1 MMRFF
6 QLGVADNQRRSRKG
20 CGVSMRFP
28 PSQAASKTDGVSL
41 FVDAISLSR
50 SSKSADLY
58 ALIATN
64 SSNVFIGR
72 LCKVCV
78 VNRCQNG
85 AADHRDEAEVR
96 PGRKQRTLRILVP
109 LALTLAVAGIPS
121 CGSGSR
127 VENYSPNPQ
136 PLPVALTVIPSSIAL
151 VEGTTTTFSASPNP
165 PQGFS
170 LVWSV
175 SPASGGTITNSGVFT
190 AAQTAEICNVVAAW
204 VPTSPS
210 VGNQITGAATVTVL
224 RPVALNLDLI
234 QAAGAIETSSTTQNA
249 AIVGENI
256 SGVTSTDPTG
266 KTQLRSGFPIP
277 VPCTQ
282 ADPNCH

>member
-1 MMRFF
+1 M
-6 QLGVADNQRRSRKG
+6 
-20 CGVSMRFP
+20 
-28 PSQAASKTDGVSL
+28 
-41 FVDAISLSR
+41 
-50 SSKSADLY
+50 
-58 ALIATN
+58 
-64 SSNVFIGR
+64 
-72 LCKVCV
+72 
-78 VNRCQNG
+78 NRYQNG
-85 AADHRDEAEVR
+85 AADHRDQTEAR
-96 PGRKQRTLRILVP
+96 SGTKQRTLRILVP
-109 LALTLAVAGIPS
+109 LALISAIAGIPS
-121 CGSGSR
+121 CGSGSH
-127 VENYSPNPQ
+127 VENCFPNPQ

-190 AAQTAEICNVVAAW
+190 AAQTPEICNVVAAW

-277 VPCTQ
+277 VPCIR